1 MSDML
6 EKMGEEFKAKNPYRM
21 LSRREYKQILRE
33 KFGIK

>member
-6 EKMGEEFKAKNPYRM
+6 EKMGEEFKSKNPYRF
-21 LSRREYKQILRE
+21 LSRREYKQILKT